1 MDFSKQPKKRKQK
14 DDLYQTSTS
23 SSSKQQRLE
32 NLLIRSL
39 ICSKCSEAFDVE
51 AISNITSPVCYF
63 CSRKPNNTDIC
74 GGYPFEMVDDE
85 TQLAQNF
92 QCPICLLI
100 LRNTTEL
107 PCNHLMCAKCLI
119 RNEGI
124 LSRALPDLR

>member
-1 MDFSKQPKKRKQK
+1 MAYKSRKRKS
-14 DDLYQTSTS
+14 DLDPTPPR
-23 SSSKQQRLE
+23 KEQR
-32 NLLIRSL
+32 LLIRSL
-39 ICSKCSEAFDVE
+39 VCSNCYTDFQVE
-51 AISNITSPVCYF
+51 AITKNLTAECYD
-63 CSRKPNNTDIC
+63 CPLKPNTDIC